1 MSDVELIKSK
11 LDVVDFVGKYIP
23 LKKAGAN
30 YKGICPFHQE
40 KTPSFMVSPE
50 KQIWHCF
57 GCGRGGDAIK
67 FLMEKEG
74 VEFLEALKILAD
86 QTGVQLSKIPSQGME
101 SRKRLYAMNELA
113 TKYFQK
119 SLEDSVEGRKAKD
132 YLINR
137 GMKPETITEFRLGF
151 APTSGKAMLEFLK
164 RREYKEDEI
173 ERMGLAVKK
182 GYLKDKF
189 VNRIIFPLT
198 DALGRVVG
206 FSGRVMTKD
215 GVPKYLNSPETP
227 IFHKSDILYAL
238 DLAKDV
244 ARKEQKLVLVEGQ
257 MDVISSH
264 QAGIKNVVGVSGT
277 ALTSQQM
284 KLISR
289 YVPEIILAL
298 DADEA
303 GSEAT
308 KRAVTVAGEFDV
320 SVKVALFGEY
330 KDPDALIQ
338 AGASRW
344 QKSLDEAVP
353 VMDFYFD
360 SVIKRFDI
368 RELEDKKQITKEI
381 LSVIHKLVDPVEKD
395 FYIKK
400 LGRLIDVEPKILYD
414 ALSKTSS
421 LKKRFVTPKTKEEMP
436 PEMIED
442 RVIAMSQVY
451 PQFAGKVAKD
461 GEKIKWASTLAKS
474 VYDNLQTWYNARSD
488 FESNKF
494 LQQLSANDRTSLLE
508 LMLVVEENYK
518 EVAEENIETE
528 LTFYLDLLKKRS
540 YASRRGELVSEIE
553 QAEKSQNKEKL
564 DELLVELKDL

>member
-1 MSDVELIKSK
+1 M
-11 LDVVDFVGKYIP
+11 P

-30 YKGICPFHQE
+30 YKGACPFHQE

-57 GCGRGGDAIK
+57 GCGRGGDTIK

-74 VEFLEALKILAD
+74 VEFPEALKILAD
-86 QTGVQLSKIPSQGME
+86 QTGVQLSKIPSQGAE

-119 SLEDSVEGRKAKD
+119 SLEDSAEGRKAKD
-132 YLINR
+132 YLTNR
-137 GMKPETITEFRLGF
+137 GLKPETIAEFRIGF
-151 APTSGKAMLEFLK
+151 APTNGKSMLEFLK

-182 GYLKDKF
+182 GFLKDKF

-215 GVPKYLNSPETP
+215 GIPKYLNSPETP

-238 DLAKDV
+238 DLAKDI
-244 ARKEQKLVLVEGQ
+244 ARKEQKLILVEGQ

-264 QAGIKNVVGVSGT
+264 QAGVKNVVGVSGT
-277 ALTSQQM
+277 ALTTQQM

-308 KRAVTVAGEFDV
+308 KRAVEVAGEFEV

-330 KDPDALIQ
+330 NDPDALIQ
-338 AGASRW
+338 AGVEKW

-353 VMDFYFD
+353 VMDFYFE

-368 RELEDKKQITKEI
+368 REIDGKKLITKEL
-381 LSVIHKLVDPVEKD
+381 LSVILKLADPIEKD

-414 ALSKTSS
+414 ALSKTST
-421 LKKRFVTPKTKEEMP
+421 KPRRFVTPKTKEEMP
-436 PEMIED
+436 HAMMED
-442 RVIAMSQVY
+442 RVVAMANVY
-451 PQFAGKVAKD
+451 PQFAKKAIED
-461 GEKIKWASTLAKS
+461 GEKIKWASL
-474 VYDNLQTWYNARSD
+474 Y
-488 FESNKF
+488 
-494 LQQLSANDRTSLLE
+494 LSRNGSMAN
-508 LMLVVEENYK
+508 
-518 EVAEENIETE
+518 
-528 LTFYLDLLKKRS
+528 
-540 YASRRGELVSEIE
+540 
-553 QAEKSQNKEKL
+553 
-564 DELLVELKDL
+564 